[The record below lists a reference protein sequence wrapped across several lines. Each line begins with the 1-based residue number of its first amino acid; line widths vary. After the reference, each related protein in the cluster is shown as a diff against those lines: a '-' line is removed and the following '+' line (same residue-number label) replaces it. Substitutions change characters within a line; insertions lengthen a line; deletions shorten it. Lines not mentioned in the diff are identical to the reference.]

1 MARWEPNARDRLVD
15 AALELFHEH
24 GYGRTT
30 VGEIAARAGLT
41 ERTFFR
47 YFTDK
52 REVLFGRSGDL
63 EKGIADV
70 IASAPEGTS
79 PLDAVVGALK
89 EAGANFPPR
98 RDYRA
103 RQKLIAAHPELR
115 ERDLM
120 KLASLSSAIAGALL
134 ARGVTEPGARL
145 AAEVA
150 IALFKVAFER
160 WVGGAEPRDLPLQI
174 QLALEELRAVTATSS
189 SAPRASR
196 STSTER
202 TSRQPKHRSTTI

>member
-52 REVLFGRSGDL
+52 REVLFGRSGDM
-63 EKGIADV
+63 EKGIADA
-70 IASAPEGTS
+70 IASAPEDTS
-79 PLDAVVGALK
+79 PLDAVVGALR
-89 EAGANFPPR
+89 EAGAKFPPR

-115 ERDLM
+115 ERDLI
-120 KLASLSSAIAGALL
+120 KLASLSSAIAGALH
-134 ARGVTEPGARL
+134 ARGATEPGASL
-145 AAEVA
+145 AAEAA
-150 IALFKVAFER
+150 IAIFKVAFER
-160 WVGGAEPRDLPLQI
+160 WVGGAEPRDLPQQI
-174 QLALEELRAVTATSS
+174 QLALEELRIVTATSIG
-189 SAPRASR
+189 APETRR
-196 STSTER
+196 STAIKK
-202 TSRQPKHRSTTI
+202 TSKRSKVHSSNN

>member
-15 AALELFHEH
+15 AALALFHEH

-52 REVLFGRSGDL
+52 REVLFGRSGDM
-63 EKGIADV
+63 EKGIADA
-70 IASAPEGTS
+70 ITSAPEGTS
-79 PLDAVVGALK
+79 PLDAVVGALQ
-89 EAGANFPPR
+89 EAGAKFPPR

-115 ERDLM
+115 ERDLI
-120 KLASLSSAIAGALL
+120 KLASLSSAIAGALH
-134 ARGVTEPGARL
+134 ARGVTEPGASL
-145 AAEVA
+145 SAEAGIA
-150 IALFKVAFER
+150 IFKVAFER
-160 WVGGAEPRDLPLQI
+160 WVGGAEPRDLPAQI
-174 QLALEELRAVTATSS
+174 RLALDELRVVAAATTIVPKSSRTTSS
-189 SAPRASR
+189 TKSRTR
-196 STSTER
+196 STA
-202 TSRQPKHRSTTI
+202 I